1 MIKTISIDNL
11 QFDENGLIPA
21 IVQDHRSGQV
31 LTLAYMNSDSVTKTI
46 ETNETWFFSRK
57 RQELWN
63 KGATSGNKQTVKQIH
78 FDCDA
83 DALLV
88 LVEAQGP
95 ACHTGEE
102 SCFYEDLYIN
112 DVALLQIIP
121 QVTAKINERHEHPVE
136 GAYTSYLFEKG
147 VDKILKKIGEEATEV
162 VIAAKNEDKQELTSE
177 LSDLLY
183 HSLVLME
190 QQGVT
195 LEDIKKELY
204 KRHVEKEG
212 QQRE

>member
-1 MIKTISIDNL
+1 MTKSISIEHL
-11 QFDENGLIPA
+11 QYDENGLIPA
-21 IVQDHRSGQV
+21 IVQDHQSGQV
-31 LTLAYMNSDSVTKTI
+31 LTLAYMNSDSITKTI
-46 ETNETWFFSRK
+46 ETNETWFYSRK

-63 KGATSGNKQTVKQIH
+63 KGATSGNKQTVKQIS

-83 DALLV
+83 DAVLV
-88 LVEAQGP
+88 LVDAQGP

-102 SCFYEDLYIN
+102 SCFYEDLYKN

-121 QVTAKINERHEHPVE
+121 QVSAKIKKRHEHPVE